1 MCLIYYF
8 YVLDLK
14 SKLSELDWPIMFFML
29 RKYLWCISVV
39 KYSKP
44 LIVRFFFFI
53 YSCFSLVDNDNRR
66 DYFFF
71 FLLFYSFI
79 PFKLF
84 ALKKG
89 WFWHLISLNCWCLS
103 RQLCHMAA
111 KQKMLVPLLAF
122 IKGDGVFW
130 SEYSQPSP
138 YRTFHVHDHGEEST
152 STRDKYEMTSSME
165 IKESGM
171 NNNFR

>member
-71 FLLFYSFI
+71 FYFFIRSSLSNCLLWKKADSGILSPWIAGAYLGSCATWQQN
-79 PFKLF
+79 KKCWYLCWHS
-84 ALKKG
+84 LKVMEY
-89 WFWHLISLNCWCLS
+89 FDLNIVNHPHIEHFMC
-103 RQLCHMAA
+103 MIMG
-111 KQKMLVPLLAF
+111 KKVLVQGTNTKWQVPW
-122 IKGDGVFW
+122 K
-130 SEYSQPSP
+130 
-138 YRTFHVHDHGEEST
+138 
-152 STRDKYEMTSSME
+152 
-165 IKESGM
+165 
-171 NNNFR
+171 